1 MRQLREIETLLPE
14 FQVLCESQVKL
25 KTRESVVAMDETFF
39 GDFLILVLMDLRS
52 GYLILESVATDRCFD
67 TWFKHVEPRLNSLG
81 VNVKHAVT
89 DRAKALIKLAITGF
103 ECESGADLFHA
114 QQDVMRW
121 LGASLGKRLSN
132 AEKQQAAANPED
144 LVQAEKNVTSIN
156 ESKLQYHEHLQGL
169 SEDLHPFSL
178 LNNKPQ
184 TEKILLDKLEKR
196 VCCFEDIAQKQTIP
210 DKNKTANKLRNQIK
224 PLAMNVTVWWLWVN
238 ENLQALKVD
247 EILEAWLVDTLLP
260 VVYWHY
266 QLHKTQ
272 NTVFREKYQQA
283 WEVSSLILRD
293 HPLTD
298 ALSDSKLQHWL
309 AWSEW
314 IVQHFHRSSS
324 AVEGRNGCLSKMYH
338 NGRGMSESR
347 LKALTVIHNYGLKR
361 QDGTTAA
368 QRFFDQDFP
377 DVFSW
382 VLDQMGELPMPRK
395 GKSKIVRDP
404 LKILAVPA

>member
-1 MRQLREIETLLPE
+1 
-14 FQVLCESQVKL
+14 LC
-25 KTRESVVAMDETFF
+25 
-39 GDFLILVLMDLRS
+39 
-52 GYLILESVATDRCFD
+52 
-67 TWFKHVEPRLNSLG
+67 
-81 VNVKHAVT
+81 
-89 DRAKALIKLAITGF
+89 RAI
-103 ECESGADLFHA
+103 
-114 QQDVMRW
+114 R
-121 LGASLGKRLSN
+121 
-132 AEKQQAAANPED
+132 
-144 LVQAEKNVTSIN
+144 
-156 ESKLQYHEHLQGL
+156 
-169 SEDLHPFSL
+169 
-178 LNNKPQ
+178 PQ

-196 VCCFEDIAQKQTIP
+196 VCCFEVIAQNQTIP
-210 DKNKTANKLRNQIK
+210 DKNKIANKLRNQIK
-224 PLAMNVTVWWLWVN
+224 PLAMNVTVWWLWVD
-238 ENLQALKVD
+238 ENLQSLKVD

-272 NTVFREKYQQA
+272 NTAFREKYQQA
-283 WEVSSLILRD
+283 WEASSFILRD

-298 ALSDSKLQHWL
+298 VLSDSKLQHWL

-395 GKSKIVRDP
+395 GKSKIVGDP